1 MARRVQLRRDDE
13 DLTVEVGPAE
23 VSIAPSGDAFEISD
37 AGDGRFRVQAKG
49 GIGGPGGEGPI
60 AAVAALSGDVVWVG
74 VNGYVLE
81 FHVRR
86 EAAGRGTRDHDAL
99 YAPMPATVVRI
110 AVKPGDAVTRGDTL
124 LVLEAMKMELPIRAP
139 RDMVIAAIHCREGD
153 LVQPGVALVE

>member
-1 MARRVQLRRDDE
+1 MARNVLLRRNDE
-13 DLTVEVGPAE
+13 DLTIEVGHAE
-23 VSIAPSGDAFEISD
+23 VSLSPTGETFAISES
-37 AGDGRFRVQAKG
+37 GDGRFGVQ
-49 GIGGPGGEGPI
+49 PGGAGSGDAI

-81 FHVRR
+81 FEVRR
-86 EAAGRGTRDHDAL
+86 EDAGRGARDHDAL

-110 AVKPGDAVTRGDTL
+110 AVKAGDTVTRGDTL

-139 RDMVIAAIHCREGD
+139 RDMVITAVHCREGD

>member
-1 MARRVQLRRDDE
+1 MARRVELRRDDE
-13 DLTVEVGPAE
+13 DLTVEVGHAA
-23 VSIAPSGDAFEISD
+23 VSLSPTGETFAISD
-37 AGDGRFRVQAKG
+37 GGDGRFAVQ
-49 GIGGPGGEGPI
+49 PGGAGDGDAI

-74 VNGYVLE
+74 VHGYVLE

-86 EAAGRGTRDHDAL
+86 EAAGAGTREHDAL

-139 RDMVIAAIHCREGD
+139 RDMVITAIHCREGD